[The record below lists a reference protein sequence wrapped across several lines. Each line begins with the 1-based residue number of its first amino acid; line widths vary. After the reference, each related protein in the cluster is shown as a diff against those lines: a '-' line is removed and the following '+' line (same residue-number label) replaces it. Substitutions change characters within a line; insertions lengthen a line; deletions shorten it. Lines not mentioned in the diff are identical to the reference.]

1 MESMKSTGTDIGV
14 RLRRIR
20 EFRNYTQE
28 YMAGKLDVSQNAYS
42 KMENGITPITT
53 DRLEQLAKV
62 LDVPIETMLNSERNI
77 FNVDNSTIDKFYIE
91 NLHGENKEA
100 WQKVIAV
107 LEQQNQYLKDQNAQ
121 LLNTIQALSGKIA
134 TS

>member
-1 MESMKSTGTDIGV
+1 MGTDIGM
-14 RLRRIR
+14 RLRKIR

-28 YMAGKLDVSQNAYS
+28 YMANKLDVSQNAYS

-53 DRLEQLAKV
+53 DRLEQLATI
-62 LDVPIETMLNSERNI
+62 LDVPVETVLNSERNI

-100 WQKVIAV
+100 WQKVIAIQ
-107 LEQQNQYLKDQNAQ
+107 EQQIAYLKEQNSI
-121 LLNTIQALSGKIA
+121 LLRTIEAIGKK
-134 TS
+134 